1 MPHFSFLWVKFF
13 SDATTNQPGFVA
25 NLQNVDPI
33 CGSHISL
40 NVTETV
46 QVTNS
51 SVEIQ
56 KYFVNG
62 TIFTLRKNIGMGG
75 GSEKGIFFLTLCH
88 EVCQLGPRLKT
99 DK

>member
-1 MPHFSFLWVKFF
+1 MCIVQDLIYTTLPHFSFLWVKFF

-46 QVTNS
+46 QVKII
-51 SVEIQ
+51 SVEIPKQ
-56 KYFVNG
+56 FS
-62 TIFTLRKNIGMGG
+62 II
-75 GSEKGIFFLTLCH
+75 LCN
-88 EVCQLGPRLKT
+88 EVCQFGPNLWFLIFM
-99 DK
+99 

>member
-1 MPHFSFLWVKFF
+1 MYVQDLIYSTLPHFSFLWVKFF

-46 QVTNS
+46 QVGNIS
-51 SVEIQ
+51 IEIQ
-56 KYFVNG
+56 KYFVNATWG
-62 TIFTLRKNIGMGG
+62 KVI
-75 GSEKGIFFLTLCH
+75 
-88 EVCQLGPRLKT
+88 
-99 DK
+99 

>member
-62 TIFTLRKNIGMGG
+62 TIFTLRKNIGRGG
-75 GSEKGIFFLTLCH
+75 GSEKGNFFITLCYTY
-88 EVCQLGPRLKT
+88 GRT
-99 DK
+99 